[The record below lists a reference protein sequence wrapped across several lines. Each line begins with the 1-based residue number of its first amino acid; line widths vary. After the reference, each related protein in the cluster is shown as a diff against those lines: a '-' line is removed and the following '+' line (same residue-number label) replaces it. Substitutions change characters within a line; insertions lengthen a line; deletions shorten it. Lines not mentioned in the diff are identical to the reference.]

1 MHADWLTGV
10 DKENVLRRKN
20 WMKKLDEKKKLKE
33 TLQSF
38 KN

>member
-20 WMKKLDEKKKLKE
+20 WMKKNCKKK
-33 TLQSF
+33 S
-38 KN
+38 